1 MNISYLIAVH
11 NEHLELKRLLDQLF
25 QYLSPEDEIIIQG
38 DQGKVTDE
46 VVSVIRPRLK
56 DNRVKYIEFPLNKD
70 FSKFKNNLLKQATKE
85 YSFLIDADELLH
97 PNLISNVKLLLEA
110 NPDIEMFILP
120 RFNVVNGLTFDY
132 AKSQNWRVNE
142 LFIDNETVE
151 FLNLESNLATNVVN
165 FNDPQERLFKTNEN
179 LRFEG
184 KVHERIKGYQTYSI
198 LRTPTSDGLNPF
210 IDLSW
215 CILHIKDFERQK
227 NQNNFY
233 KKIN

>member
-25 QYLSPEDEIIIQG
+25 QYLSPDDEIVIQG

-97 PNLISNVKLLLEA
+97 PNLISNVKLLITA
-110 NPDIEMFILP
+110 NPDVEMFILP
-120 RFNVVNGLTFDY
+120 RFNVVDGLTFDY

-142 LFIDNETVE
+142 IFIDKKTIE
-151 FLNLESNLATNVVN
+151 FLKFESNLVSNVVN

-179 LRFEG
+179 FRYEG

-198 LRTPTSDGLNPF
+198 LPTPASNGLNSF

-215 CILHIKDFERQK
+215 CILHIIDFERQK
-227 NQNNFY
+227 KQNNFY